1 MISRRD
7 FGRTAV
13 AGLAALKV
21 AAAVDSSYRGVRLG
35 AATSSFRDFP
45 RTPGQDN
52 VDAVIGALKACGAGE
67 AELFAPN
74 MEPAGR
80 PLLPLPPPPYG
91 MPRRREPADTER
103 QEALDRDNREDLRKW
118 RLDTPAAHFE
128 DVRRKFDDAG
138 IRLTAVAFHYNDEFA
153 DDEIDATFRQAKA
166 LGVEAIAASATIAMS
181 QRLAEFA
188 GRRQMKVA
196 LLGHSQADDPDQL
209 AGPESFAK
217 ALAFSPLFRIALDIG
232 QFTAA
237 NVDAVAFLR
246 ERHERI
252 AHLHV
257 TDRKK
262 NGGANESFGEGDTP
276 INESLQLLQR
286 EKYPIPALVAYEYT
300 GLRTSPDEVRR
311 CLDYMRSALG

>member
-1 MISRRD
+1 MISRRH
-7 FGRTAV
+7 FGRIAV
-13 AGLAALKV
+13 AGFPALKV

-52 VDAVIGALKACGAGE
+52 VDAVIAGLKACGAGE
-67 AELFAPN
+67 AELFSSN
-74 MEPAGR
+74 MEPAGQ

-91 MPRRREPADTER
+91 MPREPGPADTER
-103 QEALDRDNREDLRKW
+103 QEAQDRANREDLRKW

-128 DVRRKFDDAG
+128 GVRRKFDGAG
-138 IRLTAVAFHYNDEFA
+138 IRLVAVAFDYGEFA

-166 LGVEAIAASATIAMS
+166 LGAEAITASATIAMA
-181 QRLAEFA
+181 QRLAAFA
-188 GRRQMKVA
+188 GRHQMKVA
-196 LLGHSQADDPDQL
+196 LLGHSQVNGPDQL

-217 ALAFSPLFRIALDIG
+217 ALAFSTWFRIALDIG
-232 QFTAA
+232 HFTAA
-237 NVDAVAFLR
+237 NGDAVAFIR

-276 INESLQLLQR
+276 INEALQLLQR
-286 EKYPIPALVAYEYT
+286 EKYPIPALVEYEYT
-300 GLRTSPDEVRR
+300 GLRTSQDEVKR